1 MNPPHVRQVVINNT
15 SLGTKYPPSSLLVI
29 FFFFWGEA
37 IFLANNVC
45 IKFYYGLRD
54 FVGFW

>member
-29 FFFFWGEA
+29 FFFWGEA